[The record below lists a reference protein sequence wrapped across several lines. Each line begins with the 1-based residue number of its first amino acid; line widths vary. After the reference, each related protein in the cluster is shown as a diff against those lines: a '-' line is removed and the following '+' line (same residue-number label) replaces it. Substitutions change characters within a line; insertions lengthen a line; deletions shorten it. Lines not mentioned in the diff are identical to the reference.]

1 MSQNGTIFGL
11 LGFAVLL
18 AAGTGWGGYRVGYDR
33 AALESKV
40 ELAAKEAELSA
51 AKAAPAPRGAAT
63 GEGGQK
69 AEKPVFAPTTYT
81 AEQMAALVPESA
93 GLKGEAQ
100 TRALYAFN
108 NIVGACLPCADQQYS
123 MGKCIERSPKLLDK
137 SICANLPSLSKRL
150 VRLAEEGRSP
160 DEMRSSLE
168 FSHPWIPLDVAGS
181 PAKGP
186 ADAPI
191 TIIEYSD
198 YQCPYCKK
206 AQPSMK
212 ALQAKYGDR
221 LRIVFM
227 NQPLAM
233 HAMARPAA
241 IAAHA
246 AEKQGKFWEYHD
258 ALFESEGIDEEKLVG
273 IARAL
278 DLNMSK
284 WESDRKST
292 EIDALVAADVARAE
306 KWKITSTPTFFVN
319 GYKVKGAQPPEFF
332 ERIIEAELADRG

>member
-1 MSQNGTIFGL
+1 
-11 LGFAVLL
+11 
-18 AAGTGWGGYRVGYDR
+18 
-33 AALESKV
+33 
-40 ELAAKEAELSA
+40 
-51 AKAAPAPRGAAT
+51 
-63 GEGGQK
+63 
-69 AEKPVFAPTTYT
+69 
-81 AEQMAALVPESA
+81 
-93 GLKGEAQ
+93 
-100 TRALYAFN
+100 
-108 NIVGACLPCADQQYS
+108 
-123 MGKCIERSPKLLDK
+123 
-137 SICANLPSLSKRL
+137 
-150 VRLAEEGRSP
+150 
-160 DEMRSSLE
+160 MRSSLE